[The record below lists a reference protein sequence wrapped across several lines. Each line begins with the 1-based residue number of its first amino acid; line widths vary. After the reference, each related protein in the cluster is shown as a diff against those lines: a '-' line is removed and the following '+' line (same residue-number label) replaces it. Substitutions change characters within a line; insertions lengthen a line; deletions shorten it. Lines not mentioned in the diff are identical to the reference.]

1 MYSKKKGSR
10 SRSRSKSKSKSQ
22 SMNEQEIHG
31 YSTVVGRIPSIVNN
45 SSDMT
50 KVMNGMKR
58 IESMIIA
65 ITAEWCGACQ
75 RIKKQLHTALN
86 TNRSGI
92 VATNIDL
99 DVLNK
104 NPIVTPPSA
113 VPSIGLYVNGKMVK
127 EMSVDQLAEV
137 LKTPK
142 KNVKNN
148 SKNSNNS
155 TKSVRQTLVSAND
168 EEAPSVPG
176 NSASPFASASAMNP
190 PSPFDSAS
198 AMNPVSPSASM
209 NPVSPSA
216 SANQTSMSAN
226 AMSTGSPILPPSA
239 ASDQSPTSV
248 NTSPKNSQAGG
259 DLYSALASTTYQLA
273 APAILLGIANATLGS
288 RKRRSKKT
296 KRTRKGK
303 GAF

>member
-10 SRSRSKSKSKSQ
+10 SRSKSKSKSN

-31 YSTVVGRIPSIVNN
+31 YSAVVGRIPSIVNN

-86 TNRSGI
+86 TNKSGI

-99 DVLNK
+99 DALNK

-127 EMSVDQLAEV
+127 EMSVDQLTEV
-137 LKTPK
+137 LNTPK

-148 SKNSNNS
+148 SINS
-155 TKSVRQTLVSAND
+155 TKSVKPTLVSANNE

-176 NSASPFASASAMNP
+176 NSASP
-190 PSPFDSAS
+190 
-198 AMNPVSPSASM
+198 MNPVSPSV
-209 NPVSPSA
+209 NQEDSA
-216 SANQTSMSAN
+216 SAEP
-226 AMSTGSPILPPSA
+226 SPILPPSA
-239 ASDQSPTSV
+239 ASDQSPT
-248 NTSPKNSQAGG
+248 NTSAAKNSQAGG

-296 KRTRKGK
+296 KRTRRR
-303 GAF
+303 AF

>member
-1 MYSKKKGSR
+1 MYSKKKKG
-10 SRSRSKSKSKSQ
+10 SRSKSKSKSQ
-22 SMNEQEIHG
+22 SMKEEEIHG
-31 YSTVVGRIPSIVNN
+31 YSAVVGRIPSIVNN

-86 TNRSGI
+86 TNQSGI

-99 DVLNK
+99 DALNK

-127 EMSVDQLAEV
+127 EMSVDQLEEV

-148 SKNSNNS
+148 SINS
-155 TKSVRQTLVSAND
+155 TKSIKQTLVSVNE

-176 NSASPFASASAMNP
+176 NSASASA
-190 PSPFDSAS
+190 SAS
-198 AMNPVSPSASM
+198 AMNPVSPSASANAM
-209 NPVSPSA
+209 SA
-216 SANQTSMSAN
+216 SAN
-226 AMSTGSPILPPSA
+226 AMSTSANAEPSGSPILPPSA
-239 ASDQSPTSV
+239 ANDQSSTSV
-248 NTSPKNSQAGG
+248 TTSTKNSQAGG
-259 DLYSALASTTYQLA
+259 DLYSALASTSYQLA

-288 RKRRSKKT
+288 RKRRSKKS
-296 KRTRKGK
+296 KRTRRRALK
-303 GAF
+303 FDS

>member
-1 MYSKKKGSR
+1 MK
-10 SRSRSKSKSKSQ
+10 
-22 SMNEQEIHG
+22 EEEIHG

-148 SKNSNNS
+148 NSNS

-168 EEAPSVPG
+168 EENAPVSVPG
-176 NSASPFASASAMNP
+176 NSASTMNSASPFASASA
-190 PSPFDSAS
+190 SI
-198 AMNPVSPSASM
+198 MNPVSPSAAASM
-209 NPVSPSA
+209 NQA
-216 SANQTSMSAN
+216 TMSAN
-226 AMSTGSPILPPSA
+226 AMSANAEPSGSPILPPSA
-239 ASDQSPTSV
+239 ASDQSPLNTST

-259 DLYSALASTTYQLA
+259 DLYSALASTSYQLA

-296 KRTRKGK
+296 KRTRKR
-303 GAF
+303 AF